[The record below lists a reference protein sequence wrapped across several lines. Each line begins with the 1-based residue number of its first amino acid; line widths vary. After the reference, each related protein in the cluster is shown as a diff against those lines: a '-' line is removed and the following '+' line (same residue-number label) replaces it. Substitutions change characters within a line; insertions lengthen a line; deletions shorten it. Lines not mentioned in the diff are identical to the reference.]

1 MCIITGYQILQNIS
15 SVKFISWMCIDLID
29 RANIITCKTLKSQHT
44 FQLGQ
49 FRCDMYKSSQPN
61 QGALVVNQIHRFYA

>member
-1 MCIITGYQILQNIS
+1 MCT
-15 SVKFISWMCIDLID
+15 DLID

-49 FRCDMYKSSQPN
+49 FRCDDMYKSSQPN
-61 QGALVVNQIHRFYA
+61 TECAYYYAKERHTECAYYY

>member
-1 MCIITGYQILQNIS
+1 
-15 SVKFISWMCIDLID
+15 MCIDLID

-49 FRCDMYKSSQPN
+49 FRCDIYKSSQPN
-61 QGALVVNQIHRFYA
+61 TECAYYYAKERHTECAYYY